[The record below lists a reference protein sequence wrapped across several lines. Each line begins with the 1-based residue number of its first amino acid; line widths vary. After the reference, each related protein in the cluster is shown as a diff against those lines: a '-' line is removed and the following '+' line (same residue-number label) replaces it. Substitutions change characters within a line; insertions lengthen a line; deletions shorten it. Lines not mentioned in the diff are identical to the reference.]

1 MGRRCRHLAV
11 ALLGLLLPAAA
22 SAAEGTPRPDP
33 LSVVFVVLDAAGA
46 RYFGCYGN
54 ELPAT
59 PRIDAFAAR
68 ATVFERAY
76 AQAAWTLP
84 SVGSFMTGRYP
95 PIRATNFRVGGSET
109 LAPVL
114 QRAGLRTA
122 AFSESPYV
130 TREFGLATGFDEFR
144 EYFPY
149 EALRSSPDRF
159 DRRDS
164 GETVD
169 AALAWLRA
177 QRGARFFLYVHLLAP
192 HAPYAAPPPFGG
204 RFDPDY
210 AGSVQGSPDTLV
222 AINDGKLRIE
232 PRDLAHLRLQYQ
244 ENLAYADHQVGR
256 LLDGLERLGVLDRVL
271 VLVTADHGEAFREH
285 GEMLH
290 NTTVYEE
297 MVHVPLVVRV
307 PPPAALPRRF
317 AGVVELRAIFPTLCE
332 ALAIA
337 SCPKSLAPSLFERVR
352 DARERPGMARSWAL
366 GPKGVFSALITQR
379 HKLIARAPDFEPVA
393 LYDLARDP
401 GETTDLRA
409 SRPELVREA
418 RSSLRDPKLEFFTG
432 GEATVD
438 PATRERL
445 EAIGYV
451 E

>member
-1 MGRRCRHLAV
+1 MGRRPRSLAS
-11 ALLGLLLPAAA
+11 ALLVLLLSAPAAA
-22 SAAEGTPRPDP
+22 AGDAPQPSGPSA
-33 LSVVFVVLDAAGA
+33 VFVVLDAAGA

-54 ELPAT
+54 ALPAT

-84 SVGSFMTGRYP
+84 SVSSFMTGRYP
-95 PIRATNFRVGGSET
+95 PIRNTNIRVGGADL

-130 TREFGLATGFDEFR
+130 TRDFGLATGFDEFR

-149 EALRSSPDRF
+149 ETLRRSPGRF
-159 DRRDS
+159 ERRDS
-164 GETVD
+164 GATVD
-169 AALAWLRA
+169 AALAWVRE
-177 QRGARFFLYVHLLAP
+177 QRGQRFFVYVHLLAP
-192 HAPYAAPPPFGG
+192 HAPYPAPPPFGG

-210 AGSVQGSPDTLV
+210 AGSVEGQPGTLT
-222 AINDGKLRIE
+222 AINDGKLEIGA
-232 PRDLAHLRLQYQ
+232 RDLAHLRLQYQ
-244 ENLAYADHQVGR
+244 ENLASGDHQVGR
-256 LLDGLERLGVLDRVL
+256 LLDGLERLGVLDRAV
-271 VLVTADHGEAFREH
+271 VLVTSDHGEAFREH

-297 MVHVPLVVRV
+297 MVHVPLVVRF
-307 PPPAALPRRF
+307 PSPARLPGRF
-317 AGVVELRAIFPTLCE
+317 SGVVELRSIFPTLCE
-332 ALAIA
+332 ALGVA

-352 DARERPGMARSWAL
+352 EARERPGLARTWAL
-366 GPKGVFSALITQR
+366 GPKGVFAALITQQ
-379 HKLIARAPDFEPVA
+379 HKLIVRAPSEPLA
-393 LYDLARDP
+393 LYDLAKDP

-409 SRPELVREA
+409 ARPELVEQA
-418 RSSLRDPKLEFFTG
+418 RRSLRDPKLEFFAG

-445 EAIGYV
+445 EALGYA